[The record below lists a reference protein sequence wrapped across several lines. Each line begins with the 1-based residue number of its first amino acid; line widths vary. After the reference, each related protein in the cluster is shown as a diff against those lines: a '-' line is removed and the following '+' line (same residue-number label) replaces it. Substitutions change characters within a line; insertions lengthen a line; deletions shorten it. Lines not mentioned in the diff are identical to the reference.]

1 MHYSKHSQ
9 KTQSSSSSSERQTV
23 VFLIGVSLALIL
35 SFLLLVPKVSSSLFP
50 FKRTLVWNE
59 FIKSVKTSNKIDEQ
73 TYWKFREFYSPG
85 YFNFN
90 AHGLDPKQLSL
101 AKEVVGPETKLA
113 TSSSAIL
120 FFTSKRLYSIDY
132 LTDLTAL
139 PQDYLTVKN
148 GREIIF
154 KDQRGIIYKERD
166 TYTII
171 FLKNLPEMRRAN
183 GYFEYD
189 GRDKDLIE
197 GKHWLNI
204 TVLQR
209 S

>member
-9 KTQSSSSSSERQTV
+9 KTQSSSTISDHQAV
-23 VFLIGVSLALIL
+23 VFLIGVSLALII

-50 FKRTLVWNE
+50 LKRTLVWNE
-59 FIKSVKTSNKIDEQ
+59 FIESVKTSNKIDEQ

-90 AHGLDPKQLSL
+90 AQGLDPKQLSL

-113 TSSSAIL
+113 TGSSAIL

-139 PQDYLTVKN
+139 PQDYLTEKN

-154 KDQRGIIYKERD
+154 KDQRGVIFKQHD

-171 FLKNLPEMRRAN
+171 FLKDISEMKRAN

-189 GRDKDLIE
+189 GRDKALVK